1 MLGGR
6 VEDLVGRRCHEVVH
20 QTNDIPSFCLMREAI
35 ATSDTSRSEQENE
48 DGSTLEIVVDAVY
61 DERGEFTGAVHFM
74 RDITEAKKL
83 RQQLIQSER
92 MVAVGQLVAGVAHE
106 INNPLTGVMGYAQLL
121 QTRDIDDQ
129 ARQDAESINREA
141 ERASRIVRHLLS
153 FARKHQPER
162 KAVDINSILRESM
175 ELKAYELKV
184 NNVLMEA
191 DLDAGLPMTTTD
203 PHQLQQVFLN
213 MISNAEQ
220 AMLADSSSGLLK
232 ISTRLVDDK
241 IQIVFADNGP
251 GVPEE
256 LRDRIFEPFFTT
268 KDVGK
273 GTGLGLSICYG
284 VIEDND
290 GRIWVEPVNGRG
302 AKIIIELPVVATT
315 TFEEKQEGPVSRGR
329 LGKVL
334 LVDDEAAIRQVL
346 TQTLRRAGH
355 EVETANNGEVALKM
369 LKKKHYDCVVSD
381 VKMPGMDGPS
391 LHQAV
396 RATDPKAAGTF
407 IFISGDTVSPE
418 TSSYLE
424 TVDNPTLAKPFEPG
438 ALEKVLQKMLA
449 TPGNGGEK

>member
-1 MLGGR
+1 
-6 VEDLVGRRCHEVVH
+6 
-20 QTNDIPSFCLMREAI
+20 
-35 ATSDTSRSEQENE
+35 
-48 DGSTLEIVVDAVY
+48 DAVY
-61 DERGEFTGAVHFM
+61 DEQDEFIGAVHFM

-83 RQQLIQSER
+83 RQQLIQSEK
-92 MVAVGQLVAGVAHE
+92 MVAVGRLVAGVAHE

-153 FARKHQPER
+153 FARKHQPEL
-162 KAVDINSILRESM
+162 KAVDINSVLRESM

-191 DLDAGLPMTTTD
+191 DLDAGLPLTTTD

-213 MISNAEQ
+213 LISNAEQ
-220 AMLADSSSGLLK
+220 AMLDDRSSGLLK

-241 IQIVFADNGP
+241 IRIVFNDNGP
-251 GVPEE
+251 GIPEE
-256 LRDRIFEPFFTT
+256 FRERIFEPFFTT
-268 KDVGK
+268 KDVGR

-284 VIEDND
+284 VVDDND
-290 GRIWVEPVNGRG
+290 GHIWVEPTKDRG
-302 AKIIIELPVVATT
+302 ATIVIELPVVATVT
-315 TFEEKQEGPVSRGR
+315 QEEKQEGPVRRGR
-329 LGKVL
+329 LGKIL

-346 TQTLRRAGH
+346 TETLRRAGH
-355 EVETANNGEVALKM
+355 EVETAINGEVALKM
-369 LKKKHYDCVVSD
+369 LKQKHYDCVVSD
-381 VKMPGMDGPS
+381 VKMPGMDGPE

-396 RATDPKAAGTF
+396 RAMDPKAAGTF
-407 IFISGDTVSPE
+407 IFISGDTVSQE

-438 ALEKVLQKMLA
+438 ELERALQKMLA
-449 TPGNGGEK
+449 TAGNGGVE